1 MKSARERRLTR
12 AGAATVIQAKGMRR
26 QLRLKPAALDPSET
40 GSFNP
45 VVSPAGLSFNQEQKM
60 LMNIELVYCAV

>member
-1 MKSARERRLTR
+1 MGVGEFTLA
-12 AGAATVIQAKGMRR
+12 V
-26 QLRLKPAALDPSET
+26 LDPSET

-45 VVSPAGLSFNQEQKM
+45 VALPAGLSFNLEEIM